1 MKAIPQYCFY
11 SEQQGNYVISEV
23 PPDNTYKRIQ
33 RVSCYVIADMSST
46 DIVHYDFK
54 PQVNQILNDYEG
66 RKIKIIEAKGV
77 VLRPANQ

>member
-1 MKAIPQYCFY
+1 MKAINQYCFY

-33 RVSCYVIADMSST
+33 RVICNVIADMSST
-46 DIVHYDFK
+46 DIVHYDFM
-54 PQVNQILNDYEG
+54 PSPNQIINDYEG
-66 RKIKIIEAKGV
+66 RKIRVLEMKEI

>member
-46 DIVHYDFK
+46 DIVHYDFM
-54 PQVNQILNDYEG
+54 PQANQIVNDYEG
-66 RKIKIIEAKGV
+66 RKIRILEMKDI
-77 VLRPANQ
+77 VLRPVNQ